1 MPDKMKRNRFGR
13 QVTKTERYVGPPGVG
28 EGDKAKVKTK
38 TVRKGNSLKTRQ
50 VITQGGS
57 RIVNKTKKYET
68 GDSSVS
74 KKTVRESGAKTNRS
88 VETKKPG
95 QTSTRVNMGPGSQA
109 RAYNYQVK
117 KLKK

>member
-13 QVTKTERYVGPPGVG
+13 EVTKTERYIGPPGISK
-28 EGDKAKVKTK
+28 GDKAKVKTK
-38 TVRKGNSLKTRQ
+38 TVRKGNTLKTRQ
-50 VITQGGS
+50 VIKQDGK

-68 GDSSVS
+68 GNNSVTKS
-74 KKTVRESGAKTNRS
+74 TVREGGKTQRS
-88 VETKKPG
+88 VMTKKPG
-95 QTSTRVNMGPGSQA
+95 EKFTYANMGPASQA

>member
-28 EGDKAKVKTK
+28 PGGKAQVKTK
-38 TVRKGNSLKTRQ
+38 TVRKGNTLKTRQ
-50 VITQGGS
+50 VIKQDGERT
-57 RIVNKTKKYET
+57 VNKTKKYET
-68 GDSSVS
+68 GNTSVTKS
-74 KKTVRESGAKTNRS
+74 TARGGGGASRS
-88 VETKKPG
+88 VTVKSPGKK
-95 QTSTRVNMGPGSQA
+95 STTINMGPVSQA